1 MAEPWAALGTPDPT
15 GTVPLVFAAPSEGPE
30 GAAVAFFVGGF
41 RHGACTDADDAL
53 LGADEFARTR
63 ARLLAEPGAWTEP
76 PLPLAVA
83 VARRAIRGALPEPLE
98 HLLLLLPA
106 AQRAAIAAAHDPW
119 SRLPSTP
126 DPRALQD
133 IDALSGGD
141 PSRPGLGV
149 LLAPDTVYD
158 GAVAVDAAL
167 RAPGQAAGDRRAAIS
182 GALDALATRWWA
194 TEDHATW
201 AFACEA
207 LALVGHH
214 RKDERLLRAA
224 WSTSLAIR
232 AGTPGAALPIVR
244 AEVERNVAHA
254 LSEARRSRGP
264 RAEG

>member
-15 GTVPLVFAAPSEGPE
+15 GTVPLVLAAPSGGPD
-30 GAAVAFFVGGF
+30 GPSVAFFVGGF
-41 RHGACTDADDAL
+41 RHGACADADDAL
-53 LGADEFARTR
+53 LSPDDFARTR
-63 ARLLAEPGAWTEP
+63 ARLLAEPGAWTE
-76 PLPLAVA
+76 LPVPVAVA
-83 VARRAIRGALPEPLE
+83 VARRAIRGALPEALD

-106 AQRAAIAAAHDPW
+106 PHQATLAAAHDPW
-119 SRLPSTP
+119 SRLPPAP

-133 IDALSGGD
+133 VDALGGSD
-141 PSRPGLGV
+141 PSRPGLGL
-149 LLAPDTVYD
+149 LLAPDVVYD
-158 GAVAVDAAL
+158 GAIAVDAAL
-167 RAPGQAAGDRRAAIS
+167 RAPSQAAGDRRAAIS
-182 GALDALATRWWA
+182 AALDSLATRWWA

-224 WSTSLAIR
+224 WSTALAIR

-254 LSEARRSRGP
+254 LSEARRGRGP
-264 RAEG
+264 LPEG